1 MEWIAMAF
9 MTILAIVLHSPSDME
24 NKKSDDRHN
33 NSTKS

>member
-1 MEWIAMAF
+1 MEWLLVAIMAMF
-9 MTILAIVLHSPSDME
+9 AIVLHSPSDME